1 MRNMQRGFTL
11 MELMIVVSIIG
22 ILASMAIP
30 AYLDHS
36 IRAQIAEGINL
47 VSGAK
52 IAVVEF
58 YQDSGAFPANNAA
71 AGIEAAANIRGEY
84 VTQVAVT
91 GAGLIEVTYGNSVNI
106 GLFDAVLTF
115 TPTDNSGSISWVCAG
130 DATLVDKWLPP
141 ACR

>member
-36 IRAQIAEGINL
+36 IRSQIAEGINL

-52 IAVVEF
+52 IAVTEF
-58 YQDSGAFPANNAA
+58 YQDRGAFPANNAA

-84 VTQVAVT
+84 VTQVAVI
-91 GAGLIEVTYGNSVNI
+91 GAGLIEVTFGNNVNVSI
-106 GLFDAVLTF
+106 LNAVLTF
-115 TPTDNSGSISWVCAG
+115 TAIDNSGSISWLCAG
-130 DATLVDKWLPP
+130 DAALVDKWLPP